1 MRTLEAM
8 DGPEHGGK
16 SHLCRRWSQGVRR
29 NNREAGE
36 GAAAAVVQSMSAEE
50 GRHAELLGGISRGN
64 TGKFTCA

>member
-1 MRTLEAM
+1 MRTLKAM

-29 NNREAGE
+29 NSREAGE
-36 GAAAAVVQSMSAEE
+36 GAAAVVQSMSAEE
-50 GRHAELLGGISRGN
+50 GRHAELLGGMFKGN